1 MADWSSAEAKRRMEG
16 FETMARGL
24 IREKVERN

>member
-1 MADWSSAEAKRRMEG
+1 LPAEAKRRMEG

-24 IREKVERN
+24 IRAAVERN